1 MVLKGHPHVCAYV
14 SSAANQLKFQPPSFG
29 IYSKM
34 MRSESYSSLR
44 RRKAQAKCQSHRCS
58 SQFSQKF
65 LSFQGF
71 PAYMAYQATAL
82 RANANGSS
90 PPQPGAAAT
99 APTTAA
105 AAASVAAALREVLAR
120 NTQLYWR
127 EFRVAPLWKR
137 FVAEAIDF
145 IIL

>member
-1 MVLKGHPHVCAYV
+1 MSEP
-14 SSAANQLKFQPPSFG
+14 SKF
-29 IYSKM
+29 
-34 MRSESYSSLR
+34 L
-44 RRKAQAKCQSHRCS
+44 

-65 LSFQGF
+65 LFSFQGF

-82 RANANGSS
+82 RANGSS
-90 PPQPGAAAT
+90 PPQPGAASAAAPAT
-99 APTTAA
+99 AS